1 MCDDI
6 IVLDILFCQIA
17 TFIKVCVAFIFGLQ
31 TLWLICRFFF
41 NLSIKCGLEPKNK
54 GQKNFYERCD
64 LTKKYI
70 YYDVDRL
77 RRSTSKDAGRNLCE
91 KRKKN
96 EWSRQ
101 PNASQVSNRIKM
113 GWYPAAPAVNI
124 GICMYVWYNFF
135 VKSQS

>member
-1 MCDDI
+1 MWSGA
-6 IVLDILFCQIA
+6 Q
-17 TFIKVCVAFIFGLQ
+17 KQ
-31 TLWLICRFFF
+31 R
-41 NLSIKCGLEPKNK
+41 P
-54 GQKNFYERCD
+54 KNFYERCD

-77 RRSTSKDAGRNLCE
+77 RCSTSKDAGRNLCE

-113 GWYPAAPAVNI
+113 G
-124 GICMYVWYNFF
+124 
-135 VKSQS
+135 